1 MFAQLKELEQAT
13 VKVVQAQVQLK
24 NYIFEADVITLQS
37 KVRLTD
43 QESNQKIKIRSQI
56 KILYNQFKSWINKSE
71 VRSKNG

>member
-43 QESNQKIKIRSQI
+43 QELNQKIKNQI
-56 KILYNQFKSWINKSE
+56 TNQNFL
-71 VRSKNG
+71 